1 MADLL
6 KSIAGV
12 LELTGLKSS
21 LATVRKQYNAAQRAL
36 EALKRE
42 REEIAAAP
50 LTRVDLID
58 GVDRWADSMADEYR
72 AKLARLLMDVRKSPS
87 RADILFSPQ
96 DHMHKMLLGHEA
108 RSGMTN
114 QEGPAQ
120 EAFVMMLGPEA
131 IKHAFRSVIE
141 ALPIDKEGLP
151 LVERR
156 ARLKELDH
164 QIGKAEAALS
174 ELRRDAAAAGISFD
188 AKATDDQI
196 DPALKEVWLLGR
208 NQNADQS
215 GG

>member
-21 LATVRKQYNAAQRAL
+21 LATVRKQYNAAQGAL

-58 GVDRWADSMADEYR
+58 GVDRWADSMADDYR
-72 AKLARLLMDVRKSPS
+72 KKLGTLLMSARHPA
-87 RADILFSPQ
+87 RAGKLFTQ
-96 DHMHKMLLGHEA
+96 EDHFRKMLLGHEA
-108 RSGMTN
+108 HGGSTN
-114 QEGPAQ
+114 QSGPGQ
-120 EAFVMMLGPEA
+120 EAFVWLLGPEA
-131 IKHAFRSVIE
+131 IKNAFRSVIE
-141 ALPIDKEGLP
+141 ALPIDNEGLP

-164 QIGKAEAALS
+164 QLGKAEAALS

-208 NQNADQS
+208 NPNADQS